1 MVSTAPKDPID
12 LFLDKLP
19 SNVMHEII
27 GNDSEALGR
36 RLNLASKGA
45 EALRILKAKKAVL
58 INRERPIV
66 RAGLVVDFLCRQGFS
81 YRQTSI
87 PTQTLSDLL
96 GVKKK
101 KDIEQLQAII
111 SSHLQSSFQRNARQ
125 SQKRKQ
131 SSSIANKRGE
141 LSHESQAFES
151 TNLVRDLCIKLGP
164 VISNAE
170 LAASYAQI
178 LFDTLTNNIP
188 NSSNNKRHSRENRLI
203 MDDISRNTEYYEAAC
218 LFLAVQKIEGTDDR
232 KPNGQ
237 PSNAKSKK
245 DPKIGTSSKDDS
257 DEDNPELDVD
267 EDRALTR
274 MDIIHAA
281 NLREGMFNDT
291 LAVVSDYIQDVNI
304 PIPINTAVDQ
314 VSSIITEHVR
324 STVAATN
331 ASKPSKKLRVVS
343 EKFEDWK
350 QDTLKG
356 KAADDD
362 ELLQTAA
369 DEVLCKY
376 GII

>member
-1 MVSTAPKDPID
+1 
-12 LFLDKLP
+12 
-19 SNVMHEII
+19 
-27 GNDSEALGR
+27 
-36 RLNLASKGA
+36 
-45 EALRILKAKKAVL
+45 
-58 INRERPIV
+58 
-66 RAGLVVDFLCRQGFS
+66 
-81 YRQTSI
+81 
-87 PTQTLSDLL
+87 
-96 GVKKK
+96 
-101 KDIEQLQAII
+101 
-111 SSHLQSSFQRNARQ
+111 
-125 SQKRKQ
+125 
-131 SSSIANKRGE
+131 
-141 LSHESQAFES
+141 
-151 TNLVRDLCIKLGP
+151 
-164 VISNAE
+164 
-170 LAASYAQI
+170 
-178 LFDTLTNNIP
+178 
-188 NSSNNKRHSRENRLI
+188 
-203 MDDISRNTEYYEAAC
+203 
-218 LFLAVQKIEGTDDR
+218 VQKIEGTDDR